1 MRLSHNLMSLNVYRN
16 YTKNVGAQSKS
27 MSNVSSGDKIG
38 KAMDNPAGMGQRE
51 QIRMQL
57 RGLQMSQRNMQDGIS
72 MLQTVESGLDNITMA
87 LNRVRELT
95 ISCGGAKIEDDRA
108 VIQKEIEQ
116 MLKSIDD
123 IANNTE
129 FNGVKLL
136 AKTGTE
142 PDRIKMAS
150 GANVGDT
157 LVIPINNLT
166 SGNLT
171 NKEGTLSLKDIK
183 VNEGKI
189 DEALGIIDGSID
201 KVLSIRSKYGAIQN
215 RMESLYDIQGQN
227 SLVME
232 GADSNIGDV
241 DIAEEMMH
249 LAKHNLLVEAGNA
262 MMVQTNRMPQD
273 VLRVLERLK

>member
-16 YTKNVGAQSKS
+16 YTKNVASQSKS
-27 MSNVSSGDKIG
+27 MSKVSSGDKIS

-72 MLQTVESGLDNITMA
+72 MLQTVEGGLDNITTA

-95 ISCGGAKIEDDRA
+95 ISSGGATTKDDRA

-142 PDRIKMAS
+142 PDHIKMAS

-157 LVIPINNLT
+157 LVIPANNLT

-189 DEALGIIDGSID
+189 DEALGIIDGSMD

>member
-27 MSNVSSGDKIG
+27 MSKVSIGDKIS
-38 KAMDNPAGMGQRE
+38 KTMDNPAGMGQRE

-95 ISCGGAKIEDDRA
+95 ISSGGAKTEDDRA

-142 PDRIKMAS
+142 PDRIKMSS

-189 DEALGIIDGSID
+189 DEALGIIDGSMD

-232 GADSNIGDV
+232 SADSNIGDV

-249 LAKHNLLVEAGNA
+249 LAKNNLLVEAGNA